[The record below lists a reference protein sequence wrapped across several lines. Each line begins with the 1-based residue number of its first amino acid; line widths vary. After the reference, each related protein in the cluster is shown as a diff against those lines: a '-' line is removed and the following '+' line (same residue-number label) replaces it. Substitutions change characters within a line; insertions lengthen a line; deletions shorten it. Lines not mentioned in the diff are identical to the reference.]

1 MTPPDR
7 SGTPD
12 DALLD
17 QRLREALAPSPE
29 QTERIVRRAL
39 STASAGDHR
48 RVRVPSPRRLM
59 PAAALVTLL
68 TAAALLVSLHLGRPR
83 QVAVV
88 SIINVDGL
96 VIATSEE
103 EERPLILSGAGDHPS
118 SEIILV
124 RHGDPE

>member
-12 DALLD
+12 DALLE
-17 QRLREALAPSPE
+17 RLREALTPPPE
-29 QTERIVRRAL
+29 QAERIVRRAL
-39 STASAGDHR
+39 SAAPAGDGR
-48 RVRVPSPRRLM
+48 RVRVPRLRSLA

-68 TAAALLVSLHLGRPR
+68 TAAALLVSLHLARPR
-83 QVAVV
+83 HDAVV